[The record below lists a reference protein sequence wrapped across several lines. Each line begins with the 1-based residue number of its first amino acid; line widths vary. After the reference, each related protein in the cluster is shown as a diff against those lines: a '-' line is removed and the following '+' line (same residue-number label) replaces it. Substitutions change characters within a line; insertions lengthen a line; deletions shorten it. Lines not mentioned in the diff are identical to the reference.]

1 MIVTPHDANSRTRQG
16 DGEAEAGPA
25 RSRSQATRDAE
36 ADASKAPNP
45 LEPLL
50 EQIALVRAYAQHYFE
65 AQSDA
70 ARAAI
75 RRTMLKAAAGLVAA
89 IVAVTFVI
97 ACTIML
103 AEGLAELIGVA
114 AGGRPWVGNVALGG
128 GVLLILAV
136 SAGIY
141 IARKLRAA
149 REHTIRKYE
158 NRHDAQRA
166 KFGVDVTQRKAN

>member
-1 MIVTPHDANSRTRQG
+1 MIVTPHDAYGRTRQG
-16 DGEAEAGPA
+16 DSESE
-25 RSRSQATRDAE
+25 SRTADSSTQAAPDAE
-36 ADASKAPNP
+36 PDASKAPNP

-50 EQIALVRAYAQHYFE
+50 EQIAVVRAYAQHYFE
-65 AQSDA
+65 AQTDA

-75 RRTMLKAAAGLVAA
+75 RRTMLKTAAGLGAA

-103 AEGLAELIGVA
+103 ADGLAELIGIA

-128 GVLLILAV
+128 GVLLIIAV
-136 SAGIY
+136 SAGVY
-141 IARKLRAA
+141 ITRKLRSA

-166 KFGVDVTQRKAN
+166 KFGVDVTQRKST